1 MIREGKLVFVPSQ
14 VILQK
19 YEVSKDGTSAV
30 SDWKKFEEPKTFL
43 VSDTKSIS
51 EHVGVFFENETW
63 YVKEREITA
72 YEGSLENV
80 G

>member
-30 SDWKKFEEPKTFL
+30 SEWKKFDEPKTFL
-43 VSDTKSIS
+43 VSDTRSIN

-63 YVKEREITA
+63 YVREREVTA
-72 YEGSLENV
+72 FEENSENV
-80 G
+80 K